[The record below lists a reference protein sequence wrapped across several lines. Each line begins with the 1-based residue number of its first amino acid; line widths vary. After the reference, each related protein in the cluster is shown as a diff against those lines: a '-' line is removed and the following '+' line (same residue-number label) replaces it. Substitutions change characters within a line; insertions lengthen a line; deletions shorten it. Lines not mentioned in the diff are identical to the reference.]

1 MLRAAFGPST
11 VSSDPLRAGRVE
23 ADRLSGLLL
32 LGHFPVALL
41 LGALYGDW
49 PLAIAIGAPLSA
61 SALALSW
68 FRPGMSST
76 RILVSVAYMLYSAL
90 FIQLAHGL
98 IELHFHVFASLALL
112 LVYRDWRLP
121 LIAAT
126 VIVAHHAIF
135 LYAQQRMPGVHVML
149 GAKPGAAAWYMWS
162 VHVVF
167 VLVES
172 AILASMAWRLA
183 VEAEQ
188 TREIFK
194 SLGELGWHGRESAPE
209 SNVAD
214 AQRSVVNAIHALE
227 ACSLELEA
235 AVLEQRAIALP
246 PSDALYGAFLT
257 IDVQMRRAAQ
267 CVEMLRVEA
276 DESSERLRE
285 SNRVLAEEIDRANAL
300 TERAEA
306 ATLAKS
312 TFLAHMSHEIR
323 TPLTA
328 ILGYADIVRAESLGE
343 DPLSPRAIAVD
354 TIERAGEHLLAL
366 INDILDLS
374 ALESGKLTAEHVEA
388 SLAQVLVDIDRLMQ
402 ARAAAKGVALETRLV
417 SPIPARI
424 RTDPTRLRQIL
435 LNLTANAVKFTES
448 GRIEI
453 LAGLA
458 LRDSREVLRIAVT
471 DTGPGISHDQASRL
485 FEPFRQADTSVTRR
499 HGGSGLGL
507 SISQRLA
514 ELLGGDV
521 RLESTSRGIG
531 SRFTLE
537 IPLIPVPGCGVLS
550 SFEECTREGRSQLP
564 PRADIKAPRLSGR
577 ILLAEDGE
585 DNQRLIAFHL
595 RASGADV
602 TVAAN
607 GRIALALLDA
617 RQHTSTPFDLL
628 VADMQMPEL
637 DGYTLA
643 RAVRERRWP
652 IPVIALTAYAMP
664 EDRQRCIDA
673 GCDDY
678 AAKPIQRLELLRTC
692 RRWMSDSP
700 AVDNMFP
707 VDAIDSGRAER
718 EQAPEETQVLAS
730 QFEGDPMMRE
740 LISDFLRRLAVRMDA
755 LHSDWNA
762 RELDRMAVGVH
773 QLKGSASGY
782 GFPTI
787 SEAAGRLESCLRDGD
802 VGVNGSSALAALSAL
817 CQAAMRHELARA

>member
-11 VSSDPLRAGRVE
+11 VSSDPLGAGRVD

-32 LGHFPVALL
+32 LGHFPIACLL
-41 LGALYGDW
+41 AALYGDW
-49 PLAIAIGAPLSA
+49 PLALAIGAPLSA
-61 SALALSW
+61 VALAVTWL
-68 FRPGMSST
+68 RPGMSST

-90 FIQLAHGL
+90 FIQLGHGL
-98 IELHFHVFASLALL
+98 TELHFHVFAAMALL

-126 VIVAHHAIF
+126 AIAVHHTLF
-135 LYAQQRMPGVHVML
+135 LYAQQTMPGVHVMPDAEA
-149 GAKPGAAAWYMWS
+149 GIAGWYMWS
-162 VHVVF
+162 VHIVF

-194 SLGELGWHGRESAPE
+194 SLGELGWQGRENAPE

-257 IDVQMRRAAQ
+257 VDGQMRRAAQ

-285 SNRVLAEEIDRANAL
+285 SNRVLAEEIDRASAL

-312 TFLAHMSHEIR
+312 AFLANMSHEIR

-328 ILGYADIVRAESLGE
+328 ILGYADIVRSESCGE

-374 ALESGKLTAEHVEA
+374 KLESGKLIVEHVDA
-388 SLAQVLVDIDRLMQ
+388 SLAHVLVDVDRLMQ
-402 ARAAAKGVALETRLV
+402 ARATAKGIALETRIV
-417 SPIPARI
+417 TPIPDRI

-435 LNLTANAVKFTES
+435 LNLTANAVKFIEA

-453 LAGLA
+453 LASVGV
-458 LRDSREVLRIAVT
+458 RDARDVLRMAVT
-471 DTGPGISHDQASRL
+471 DTGPGISHEQADRL
-485 FEPFRQADTSVTRR
+485 FEPFTQADTSVTRR
-499 HGGSGLGL
+499 HGGTGLGL

-521 RLESTSRGIG
+521 RLEWTGRGVG

-537 IPLIPVPGCGVLS
+537 IPLTPVPGCGMLS
-550 SFEECTREGRSQLP
+550 SFEDCTRQRSSHLP
-564 PRADIKAPRLSGR
+564 PRGDVKAPRLSGR

-595 RASGADV
+595 RTSGADV
-602 TVAAN
+602 TVAEN

-617 RQHTSTPFDLL
+617 RQHTSAPFDLL
-628 VADMQMPEL
+628 VADMQMSEL
-637 DGYTLA
+637 DGYNLA

-678 AAKPIQRLELLRTC
+678 AAKPIHRLELLRTC
-692 RRWMSDSP
+692 RRWMSDTPVSEN
-700 AVDNMFP
+700 VFP
-707 VDAIDSGRAER
+707 IDAADLGYAECDR
-718 EQAPEETQVLAS
+718 PPEETRMLAS
-730 QFEGDPMMRE
+730 QFEDDPMMRE
-740 LISDFLRRLAVRMDA
+740 LISDFLRRLAVRVDA
-755 LHSDWNA
+755 LHTDWRA
-762 RELDRMAVGVH
+762 RELDRMSVEVH
-773 QLKGSASGY
+773 RLKGAASGY

-787 SEAAGRLESCLRDGD
+787 GEAASRLQSCLRDDDG
-802 VGVNGSSALAALSAL
+802 GVNGSSALEALSAL
-817 CQAAMRHELARA
+817 CQAAIRHELARA